1 MNYCYS
7 NFVVCAERG
16 NRKSKISRGMSE
28 MQFWLVDVLCRTF
41 GAVSS
46 SILPVNHSRFTVV
59 DKKHSV
65 AVYLD
70 SIIS

>member
-1 MNYCYS
+1 
-7 NFVVCAERG
+7 
-16 NRKSKISRGMSE
+16 